1 MLDGLRDPAPRQLTA
16 LVVDDSASTRMM
28 LGKMLER
35 WNFDVLQAE
44 QGQAA
49 LDICRDRQIDVMIS
63 DWMMPGL
70 TGPELCRSVRRLM
83 QSHFTYIILMTSKS
97 ESDEVAEGLDA
108 GADDF
113 LIKPTSAVE
122 LQARLKAGQRLV
134 RMQDDL
140 IEKNVRISE
149 AYDRLH
155 EIHQRIDRDLRAAA
169 KLQASLIPPISGQLG
184 PFEIGLCYRPH
195 GHVGGDLVGHYP
207 ISDNRIGLY
216 SIDVSGHGIS
226 SALLTAQLAGLFDP
240 VRKDENIGLIRTSSG
255 SYRPRDPAAIAS
267 DLNLRLGRDQESDL
281 YLTMVL
287 ADVNADTGLV
297 RFCQAGHPYPFV
309 VREDGEVEMVGDGGM
324 PVGLLDGAQYETQIV
339 QLQPGERFVTF
350 SDGLVEALSPG
361 GDMLDEDGLVQ
372 LLKGASGTPAEV
384 LEAAI
389 AGTEEF
395 VDSVGFED
403 DVSGIMVEMPA
414 A

>member
-1 MLDGLRDPAPRQLTA
+1 M
-16 LVVDDSASTRMM
+16 
-28 LGKMLER
+28 
-35 WNFDVLQAE
+35 
-44 QGQAA
+44 
-49 LDICRDRQIDVMIS
+49 
-63 DWMMPGL
+63 
-70 TGPELCRSVRRLM
+70 CRSVRGLM

-97 ESDEVAEGLDA
+97 DSDEVAEGLDA

-140 IEKNVRISE
+140 IEKNVRVSE

-169 KLQASLIPPISGQLG
+169 KLQASLIPPASGRLG

-297 RFCQAGHPYPFV
+297 RFCQAGHPYPFI
-309 VREDGEVEMVGDGGM
+309 VRADGAVEMVGDGGM

-395 VDSVGFED
+395 VDSAGFED
-403 DVSGIMVEMPA
+403 DISGIMVEMPA